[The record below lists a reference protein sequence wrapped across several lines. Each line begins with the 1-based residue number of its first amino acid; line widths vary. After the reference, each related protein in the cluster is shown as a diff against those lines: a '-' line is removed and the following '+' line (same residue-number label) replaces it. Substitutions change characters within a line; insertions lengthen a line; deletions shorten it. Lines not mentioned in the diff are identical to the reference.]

1 MPDCR
6 RGRAADGR
14 WRAMEGAGATRP
26 TTGLQSH
33 RPRRRPLRPPQ
44 HPQLQRLPARGA
56 AAKTAVERAL
66 LAQKARQLG
75 TDGARP
81 PRPLTERR
89 WLARRRAGY
98 VPWAE
103 APSTGGSHPL
113 REERSAQPPR
123 RRPPAAPPRAASEEH
138 AGRRAASEG
147 RRPEQR
153 RARLPAKETASGGVG
168 KGAAGL
174 RAAQEGLRSAWGGT
188 PDRQHGGRL
197 GARPLPAAAA
207 RR

>member
-33 RPRRRPLRPPQ
+33 RLHRRPLRPLQ

-113 REERSAQPPR
+113 REERSARLPR
-123 RRPPAAPPRAASEEH
+123 RSPPTAPPREASIGH

-147 RRPEQR
+147 RRPER
-153 RARLPAKETASGGVG
+153 RARVPAKGTAGGGVG
-168 KGAAGL
+168 KDASGT
-174 RAAQEGLRSAWGGT
+174 RDAQEGLRSAWGGT